1 MKTTIFSQIS
11 IDGKLTFG
19 AGKSSKELFSLFSA
33 QDMKFIHQF
42 RGNVQGIMV
51 GKNTILTDNPFLT
64 NRYEKNKNPIRII
77 PTTTL
82 DISLDSNVLSDQGKT
97 IIVTTEQGRDDY
109 KIQQIRERG
118 KDCLICGE
126 DKVDFV
132 ELERQLEDKYGI
144 IDLMV
149 EGGGIL
155 NWHVFNQGLVD
166 EIILMQLPIII
177 GGSSNITLV
186 DGEGY
191 QEMSF
196 TKKFKV
202 VEIQPK
208 HNYILIRYKKSDS
221 TDAGGHHRDITFKS
235 EPTISSRYIHD
246 GRGTGR
252 PRAYFKS

>member
-11 IDGKLTFG
+11 IDGKLTMG
-19 AGKSSKELFSLFSA
+19 AGNSSKELFSLFSSE
-33 QDMKFIHQF
+33 DMEFIHLF

-64 NRYEKNKNPIRII
+64 NRYEENKNPIRII

-82 DISLDSNVLSDQGKT
+82 DIPLDCNVLSDQGKT
-97 IIVTTEQGRDDY
+97 IIVTTEKGRDEE
-109 KIQQIRERG
+109 KIKQIREKG

-132 ELERQLEDKYGI
+132 ELERQLEQNYGI
-144 IDLMV
+144 TSLMV
-149 EGGGIL
+149 EGGGFL
-155 NWHVFNQGLVD
+155 NWHIFNQDIVD

-177 GGSSNITLV
+177 GGSTNITLV
-186 DGEGY
+186 DGDGY
-191 QEMSF
+191 QQLSF

-208 HNYILIRYKKSDS
+208 DNYTLMRYKKV
-221 TDAGGHHRDITFKS
+221 I
-235 EPTISSRYIHD
+235 
-246 GRGTGR
+246 
-252 PRAYFKS
+252 

>member
-11 IDGKLTFG
+11 IDGKLTMG
-19 AGKSSKELFSLFSA
+19 AGNSSKELFSLFSSE
-33 QDMKFIHQF
+33 DMEFIHLF

-64 NRYEKNKNPIRII
+64 NRYEENKNPIRII

-82 DISLDSNVLSDQGKT
+82 DIPLDSNVLSDEGKT
-97 IIVTTEQGRDDY
+97 IIVTTEKGRDEY
-109 KIQQIRERG
+109 KIKQIRERG
-118 KDCLICGE
+118 KECLICGE

-132 ELERQLEDKYGI
+132 ELERQLEDNFGI
-144 IDLMV
+144 TSLMV
-149 EGGGIL
+149 EGGGFL
-155 NWHVFNQGLVD
+155 NWHIFDQDIVD

-177 GGSSNITLV
+177 GGSTNITLV

-191 QEMSF
+191 QQLSF

-208 HNYILIRYKKSDS
+208 DNYTLMRYKKV
-221 TDAGGHHRDITFKS
+221 I
-235 EPTISSRYIHD
+235 
-246 GRGTGR
+246 
-252 PRAYFKS
+252 